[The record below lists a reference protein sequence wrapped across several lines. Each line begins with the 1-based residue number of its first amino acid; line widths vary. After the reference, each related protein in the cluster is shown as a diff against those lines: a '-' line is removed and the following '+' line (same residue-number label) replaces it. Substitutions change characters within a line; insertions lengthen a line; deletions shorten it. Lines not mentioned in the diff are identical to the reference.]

1 MVIDKG
7 QDWGRP
13 YAGDRPIVAAVG
25 DADLADKVHRSLS
38 RGDGADEILFTV
50 GTGDVAASLGFGDPS
65 DVDRSASDRL
75 VFPMDLGLVEAGPK
89 AGQPETTFPFA
100 AHVVGR
106 SNRWAWPELIVMN
119 APLAG
124 ELRFGPR
131 AHLNDGV
138 LDITTGRLP
147 WRQAR
152 QARERARSGS
162 HLPHPELT
170 TVRRSEFEFTSST
183 ALHIEVDGEPR
194 GRWRWFRVT
203 VVADAFELVLP
214 LVG

>member
-1 MVIDKG
+1 MVINKG
-7 QDWGRP
+7 DDWGRP
-13 YAGDRPIVAAVG
+13 YEGDRPIVVASD
-25 DADLADKVHRSLS
+25 DADLADKVHRALDD
-38 RGDGADEILFTV
+38 GGADGVFFTV
-50 GTGDVAASLGFGDPS
+50 GTGDVVVSLGFGDPS
-65 DVDRSASDRL
+65 DVERTALDSL
-75 VFPMDLGLVEAGPK
+75 VFPMDLGLVEAGPR
-89 AGQPETTFPFA
+89 AGEPEVTFPFA

-124 ELRFGPR
+124 QLRLGPR
-131 AHLNDGV
+131 AHPNDGV

-162 HLPHPELT
+162 HLPHPDLT
-170 TVRRSEFEFTSST
+170 MVRRSDFEFSSST
-183 ALHIEVDGEPR
+183 ALDLDVDGESR
-194 GRWRWFRVT
+194 GRWRWFKVT
-203 VVADAFELVLP
+203 VLPDAFELVLP